1 MPGQQDKDH
10 QPVAG
15 TATGYG
21 SSKAV
26 ISETA
31 DIAKLLEE
39 QLATSE
45 EILREVALIKGH
57 IRWQKIWSTLR
68 FFLIVVPIVLGL
80 LYGLLYLPPEVK
92 EILDYYR
99 SLFRP

>member
-1 MPGQQDKDH
+1 MTDNQAKEPEQDGS
-10 QPVAG
+10 Q
-15 TATGYG
+15 TGA
-21 SSKAV
+21 AV
-26 ISETA
+26 SQKEPSLRDLVQALQDQARASEA
-31 DIAKLLEE
+31 IIQE
-39 QLATSE
+39 LA
-45 EILREVALIKGH
+45 VIKGH

-92 EILDYYR
+92 ELLDYYR